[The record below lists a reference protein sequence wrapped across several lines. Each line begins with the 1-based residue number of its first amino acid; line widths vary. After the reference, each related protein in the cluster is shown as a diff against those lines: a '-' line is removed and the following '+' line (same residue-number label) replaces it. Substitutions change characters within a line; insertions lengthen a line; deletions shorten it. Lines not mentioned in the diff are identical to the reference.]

1 MDNLKKTYQGHALSY
16 SSWYLQHIFV
26 IKFNQMIK
34 VKLLFA
40 EHLTPDQDEKSMSK
54 LEAVESIKIMLSQ
67 IDHLSEKVP
76 LGDSLRFIDLLSSL
90 KGAPLNNKERQV
102 ALEISG

>member
-1 MDNLKKTYQGHALSY
+1 
-16 SSWYLQHIFV
+16 
-26 IKFNQMIK
+26 MIK
-34 VKLLFA
+34 VKLFFA

-67 IDHLSEKVP
+67 IDYLSEKIP
-76 LGDSLRFIDLLSSL
+76 LGDSQRFIELLISL
-90 KGAPLNNKERQV
+90 KGAPLNHKEREV